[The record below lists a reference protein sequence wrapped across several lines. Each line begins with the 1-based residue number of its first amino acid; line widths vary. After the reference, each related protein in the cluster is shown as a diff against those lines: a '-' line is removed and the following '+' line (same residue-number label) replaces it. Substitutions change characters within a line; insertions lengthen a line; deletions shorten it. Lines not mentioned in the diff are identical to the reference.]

1 MFRKQIA
8 AVLTAILVLSLGA
21 GCAKT
26 GQNTAPSVAAG
37 EAAAVE
43 ENAGEA
49 IAEEA
54 TVQVPAEGMT
64 TQAEQVP
71 AEGAT
76 AQPAQAPAEGTT
88 AQASSEGTTTQIE
101 QVPAEGATAQP
112 AQAPAE
118 GTATQPAQSAQGT
131 PAPTMVLG
139 QPEYNADV
147 ILPGFTYTLY
157 GVKEVDGRQGVAC
170 ENGEYWVSGST
181 TLTHYDK
188 GWKVVATNSDPFKD
202 FETKVNHIGDIDVY
216 NGEIYVSAENFADGV
231 GSDIQIAV
239 YDAQTLQL
247 TRTYLFNKESGQEEC
262 SGIAVDPDTKSI
274 WLCSWVGEESGR
286 YLYRYSLQTGE
297 YLGKVHLQAPPQWL
311 QGIAYYN
318 GYLYMTADDG
328 TADLGEPD
336 HIYRWRVNTDSTEA
350 TVTLERTLDD
360 IAVPGEIEG
369 LSFDK
374 TEKKLLVSY
383 NRGAQ
388 IVLGMVKGY
397 YDGYETEVH
406 EVYEYSM
413 ERNIRPADYMRADL
427 WIARPDEAAS
437 QAAKADVFM
446 LLPTVNMN
454 RWTADNEDLTS
465 LKDALRFVKTFN
477 MEKGILGENT
487 AVYAPYYRQATI
499 GAYALQD
506 EAEQDKYK
514 AVAMD
519 DVRAAFKWYLE
530 NCHTEG
536 KPIVL
541 FSFSQGAKCAKQ
553 LLAEFGQDER
563 LAGNLVAAYIIGESI
578 TQADLDASPW
588 LKMAQGETDTGV
600 IVSFECMGKVAVER
614 IAAEEAAASAEEAA
628 SAAVTV
634 PQAAAGQAAAAAGQP
649 AQSQPAAGQAQPSQE
664 QPAAGQAQPSQEQPA
679 AGQAQPSQEQPAT
692 AQAQSAQEQL
702 STKAFS
708 INPLNWKT
716 DSTEAPREL
725 NLGYVVTDTYGN
737 VKEEILGFCGAY
749 IDEKTGI
756 LVATGIEDPDKYAV
770 KGIGVLPDGSFHLND
785 LNFFYNNLKENV
797 AKRIA
802 AFLGEEAAVTA
813 EPAAPAEAV
822 EPAQPAEP
830 AAPAETVEPAQPAE
844 PAAPAETVEP
854 AQPAEPAGTTEPSN
868 TEQEQPAGS
877 GTEDTGPVPME
888 GNPAQT
894 IVRR

>member
-64 TQAEQVP
+64 TQA
-71 AEGAT
+71 
-76 AQPAQAPAEGTT
+76 
-88 AQASSEGTTTQIE
+88 E

-262 SGIAVDPDTKSI
+262 SGIAVDPDSKSI

-383 NRGAQ
+383 NHGAQ
-388 IVLGMVKGY
+388 IVLGMVRGY

-454 RWTADNEDLTS
+454 RWVADNEDLTS
-465 LKDALRFVKTFN
+465 LKDALRFAKTFN

-487 AVYAPYYRQATI
+487 AIYAPYYRQATI

-664 QPAAGQAQPSQEQPA
+664 QPAAGQAQS
-679 AGQAQPSQEQPAT
+679 SQEQPAT

>member
-64 TQAEQVP
+64 TQA
-71 AEGAT
+71 
-76 AQPAQAPAEGTT
+76 
-88 AQASSEGTTTQIE
+88 E

-388 IVLGMVKGY
+388 IVLGMVRGY

-454 RWTADNEDLTS
+454 RWVADNEDLTS
-465 LKDALRFVKTFN
+465 LKDALRFAKTFN

-487 AVYAPYYRQATI
+487 AIYAPYYRQATI

-664 QPAAGQAQPSQEQPA
+664 QPAAGQAQS
-679 AGQAQPSQEQPAT
+679 SQEQPAT

-716 DSTEAPREL
+716 DSTEAPKEL

>member
-64 TQAEQVP
+64 TQA
-71 AEGAT
+71 
-76 AQPAQAPAEGTT
+76 
-88 AQASSEGTTTQIE
+88 E

-262 SGIAVDPDTKSI
+262 SGIAVDPDSKSI

-383 NRGAQ
+383 NHGAQ
-388 IVLGMVKGY
+388 IVLGMVRGY

-454 RWTADNEDLTS
+454 RWVADNEDLTS
-465 LKDALRFVKTFN
+465 LKDALRFAKTFN

-487 AVYAPYYRQATI
+487 AIYAPYYRQATI

-506 EAEQDKYK
+506 EA
-514 AVAMD
+514 
-519 DVRAAFKWYLE
+519 
-530 NCHTEG
+530 
-536 KPIVL
+536 
-541 FSFSQGAKCAKQ
+541 
-553 LLAEFGQDER
+553 
-563 LAGNLVAAYIIGESI
+563 
-578 TQADLDASPW
+578 
-588 LKMAQGETDTGV
+588 
-600 IVSFECMGKVAVER
+600 
-614 IAAEEAAASAEEAA
+614 
-628 SAAVTV
+628 
-634 PQAAAGQAAAAAGQP
+634 
-649 AQSQPAAGQAQPSQE
+649 
-664 QPAAGQAQPSQEQPA
+664 
-679 AGQAQPSQEQPAT
+679 
-692 AQAQSAQEQL
+692 
-702 STKAFS
+702 
-708 INPLNWKT
+708 
-716 DSTEAPREL
+716 
-725 NLGYVVTDTYGN
+725 
-737 VKEEILGFCGAY
+737 
-749 IDEKTGI
+749 
-756 LVATGIEDPDKYAV
+756 
-770 KGIGVLPDGSFHLND
+770 
-785 LNFFYNNLKENV
+785 
-797 AKRIA
+797 
-802 AFLGEEAAVTA
+802 
-813 EPAAPAEAV
+813 
-822 EPAQPAEP
+822 
-830 AAPAETVEPAQPAE
+830 
-844 PAAPAETVEP
+844 
-854 AQPAEPAGTTEPSN
+854 
-868 TEQEQPAGS
+868 
-877 GTEDTGPVPME
+877 
-888 GNPAQT
+888 
-894 IVRR
+894 